1 MTNFESTNLKI
12 ILHHKN
18 FKEKC
23 KLEKW
28 SELIERLFELIKN
41 SQTRNDQKFNL
52 KGLAKYLK
60 KNDLGE
66 FILN

>member
-1 MTNFESTNLKI
+1 MIPLS
-12 ILHHKN
+12 
-18 FKEKC
+18 
-23 KLEKW
+23 
-28 SELIERLFELIKN
+28 LFELIKN